1 MANFSIFVPL
11 IYHIPMTC
19 GVLPSFSNKTFYR
32 YGGHFELMRFK
43 GPCARF
49 DILAPYLR
57 ALFGPI
63 FFKFSKEKI
72 VMGKKKIFVPCLD
85 VIMIAFFPRNIQ
97 WISLFAQK
105 ARVKNKRVPPGYTI
119 SKGKG
124 AHEPKAYRDGASFQF
139 NSVAFWMGWKSI
151 AGLPPTPPPPPPA
164 VCRRCPIIHP
174 GEERQTGVKFLV

>member
-43 GPCARF
+43 GPCARL

-72 VMGKKKIFVPCLD
+72 VMGKKKDLCTVFGCNNDRL
-85 VIMIAFFPRNIQ
+85 FPEKYTVNF
-97 WISLFAQK
+97 SFCPES
-105 ARVKNKRVPPGYTI
+105 ARK
-119 SKGKG
+119 
-124 AHEPKAYRDGASFQF
+124 E
-139 NSVAFWMGWKSI
+139 
-151 AGLPPTPPPPPPA
+151 
-164 VCRRCPIIHP
+164 
-174 GEERQTGVKFLV
+174 